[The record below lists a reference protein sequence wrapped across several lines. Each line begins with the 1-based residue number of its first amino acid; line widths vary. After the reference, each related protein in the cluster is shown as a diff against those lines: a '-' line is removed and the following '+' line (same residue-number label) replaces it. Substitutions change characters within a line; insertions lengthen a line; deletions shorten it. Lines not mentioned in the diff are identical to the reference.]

1 MGWNFVSKKK
11 EKNLTSFFRDK
22 STFHSLFYVNLK
34 IFGIH
39 LVKWIFENIWNT
51 SCKKNKSN
59 WVFFYWT
66 SINLFTSLP
75 GLPIWIIYFLLYLLN
90 FNTFISSNIEP
101 EDSVLIKWL
110 SEDVS
115 LISFNPTQILSF
127 QNCVENIKVLRNV
140 YIEKGSWI
148 KFRKCIFFVERLQ
161 VRTKITF

>member
-1 MGWNFVSKKK
+1 M
-11 EKNLTSFFRDK
+11 
-22 STFHSLFYVNLK
+22 K

-39 LVKWIFENIWNT
+39 LV
-51 SCKKNKSN
+51 KKNKSN

-161 VRTKITF
+161 VRTKITFLNVRRPNLLNLN